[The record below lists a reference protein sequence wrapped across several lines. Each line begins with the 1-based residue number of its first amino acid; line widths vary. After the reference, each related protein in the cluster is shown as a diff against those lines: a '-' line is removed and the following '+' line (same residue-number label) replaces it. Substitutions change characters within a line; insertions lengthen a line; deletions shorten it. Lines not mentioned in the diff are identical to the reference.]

1 MGKSYPDPSGRLTGA
16 KPMFYKGV
24 ELALVYKY
32 GHAYMFYSGWDE
44 LGALDRVKS
53 SLEIRIKDPTDLLS
67 TPSLLTLS
75 AGVAW
80 HQHDQPT
87 LSRELVTLDNLLSQ
101 GANCAERAPESFP
114 GMLSVTKPED
124 LQPLKLYTALCI
136 AKFTDSGKVA
146 RENTVHEYVFQT
158 SRYATFQEQV
168 ESYKLVDDDGNE
180 AQATF
185 GVELGLT
192 GQQVT
197 NARAIVRQTMADTDP
212 LVATF
217 ADRLDRLLYGALQMS
232 ALPAATGTEFNLL
245 ARAGTGALIGVLVR
259 SPEPF
264 NSPQLPDSVIA
275 QTIAALNRRA
285 DGSGIDPDYVVLFAR
300 DLASAF
306 VTNDAMSIPAGTLEL
321 TFAYYRYDGS
331 DWVVR
336 TPGTDLVTVPIEL

>member
-1 MGKSYPDPSGRLTGA
+1 
-16 KPMFYKGV
+16 
-24 ELALVYKY
+24 
-32 GHAYMFYSGWDE
+32 
-44 LGALDRVKS
+44 
-53 SLEIRIKDPTDLLS
+53 
-67 TPSLLTLS
+67 
-75 AGVAW
+75 
-80 HQHDQPT
+80 
-87 LSRELVTLDNLLSQ
+87 
-101 GANCAERAPESFP
+101 
-114 GMLSVTKPED
+114 
-124 LQPLKLYTALCI
+124 
-136 AKFTDSGKVA
+136 
-146 RENTVHEYVFQT
+146 
-158 SRYATFQEQV
+158 
-168 ESYKLVDDDGNE
+168 
-180 AQATF
+180 
-185 GVELGLT
+185 
-192 GQQVT
+192 
-197 NARAIVRQTMADTDP
+197 MADTDP

-306 VTNDAMSIPAGTLEL
+306 VTNDAMSVPAGTLEL